1 VLGTRRWYTG
11 SVMRI
16 EREQVVH
23 VARLARLGISD
34 DEVELFSQ
42 QISAILEA
50 MDVLR
55 ELATEGVEPT
65 AQVTGLENVM
75 RDDAVRPSLPRE
87 QVLANAP
94 QAEAG
99 YFRVQAVFEEQ
110 P

>member
-1 VLGTRRWYTG
+1 
-11 SVMRI
+11 MRI
-16 EREQVVH
+16 DREQVIH
-23 VARLARLGISD
+23 AARLARLGITE
-34 DEVELFSQ
+34 DEVELFGN

-55 ELATEGVEPT
+55 ELDTEGVEPT

-94 QAEAG
+94 RREDG
-99 YFRVQAVFEEQ
+99 YFRVQAVFEEH

>member
-1 VLGTRRWYTG
+1 
-11 SVMRI
+11 MRI
-16 EREQVVH
+16 DREQVIH
-23 VARLARLGISD
+23 VARLARLGITEQ
-34 DEVELFSQ
+34 EVELFGN

-55 ELATEGVEPT
+55 ELDTEGVEPT

-75 RDDAVRPSLPRE
+75 RDDAVRPSLSRE
-87 QVLANAP
+87 EVLANAP
-94 QAEAG
+94 LREDG